1 MYSYNVS
8 KRMLTVKELIKI
20 IDDYSLENCTVSP
33 FASLRFGSSND
44 DMVVIHTLVDKDRKH
59 AYYNYPENWKSLK
72 RSVLKESIKYDYMK
86 RYPIIG
92 LQQEKDVPDS
102 VVTWDP
108 IPYSQVEIV
117 PNRVYDIYTEIE
129 YEFDEY

>member
-1 MYSYNVS
+1 MYNES

-33 FASLRFGSSND
+33 FASLVFSSSND
-44 DMVVIHTLVDKDRKH
+44 DIVVIHTLVDKDKDIEY

-86 RYPIIG
+86 RYPILG
-92 LQQEKDVPDS
+92 LQPEKDVPDS